1 MYLPGK
7 GNCNAMR
14 AFRNDEQQQEMVQSL
29 RRKQKIYK
37 ELAQD
42 RSARDSLIGQQFYE
56 AAEKLDQ
63 QVTEKKT
70 FKWKAFS
77 LTRII

>member
-1 MYLPGK
+1 
-7 GNCNAMR
+7 MR
-14 AFRNDEQQQEMVQSL
+14 AYRNDEQQQEMVQSL

-42 RSARDSLIGQQFYE
+42 RSARDTLIGQQFYE

-63 QVTEKKT
+63 QVNIIEAQM
-70 FKWKAFS
+70 AFS
-77 LTRII
+77 KIFLTNIFSLRRQRI

>member
-1 MYLPGK
+1 
-7 GNCNAMR
+7 MR
-14 AFRNDEQQQEMVQSL
+14 AYRNDEQQQEMVQSL

-42 RSARDSLIGQQFYE
+42 RSARDTLIGQQFYE

-63 QVTEKKT
+63 QVHIIEAQM
-70 FKWKAFS
+70 AFS
-77 LTRII
+77 KIFLTNIFSLRRQRI

>member
-1 MYLPGK
+1 
-7 GNCNAMR
+7 MR

>member
-1 MYLPGK
+1 
-7 GNCNAMR
+7 MR
-14 AFRNDEQQQEMVQSL
+14 AYRNDEQQQEMVQSL

-42 RSARDSLIGQQFYE
+42 RSARDTLIGQQFYE

-63 QVTEKKT
+63 QVN
-70 FKWKAFS
+70 
-77 LTRII
+77 IIEAQWPSQKLF

>member
-1 MYLPGK
+1 
-7 GNCNAMR
+7 MR

-70 FKWKAFS
+70 FK
-77 LTRII
+77 